1 MITTLIYSLLA
12 LDQTLAQLAA
22 EYGPWLYALLFLVI
36 FAETGLVVFPF
47 LPGDSILFIAGT
59 IVAVANLNI
68 HVLALVLV
76 IAAIL
81 GDSVNY
87 AVGHYIGPRV
97 FHEPESRW
105 FKRQYLLRTQA
116 FYDKYGGITIII
128 GRFVPIIRTFAP
140 FLAGVAGMTYPRFLS
155 YNVVGAFAWITSLV
169 YAGYLFGNIPW
180 VKDNL
185 SFIVIA
191 IVVVSLIPA
200 VTTFVKA
207 RPPRRGLPSSHRDRP
222 QGAHDRRRG
231 ERAPAAATSSRA
243 PCGRWRRRD
252 CAARSS
258 R

>member
-36 FAETGLVVFPF
+36 FAETGLVIFPF

-59 IVAVANLNI
+59 IVAVAGLHI
-68 HVLALVLV
+68 HILVAVLV

-97 FHEPESRW
+97 FHEPDSRW
-105 FKRQYLLRTQA
+105 FKREYLLRTQA

-155 YNVVGAFAWITSLV
+155 YNVVGAAAWIMSLV

-200 VTTFVKA
+200 VTTFIKERRA
-207 RPPRRGLPSSHRDRP
+207 GRTDPPR
-222 QGAHDRRRG
+222 
-231 ERAPAAATSSRA
+231 
-243 PCGRWRRRD
+243 
-252 CAARSS
+252 
-258 R
+258 